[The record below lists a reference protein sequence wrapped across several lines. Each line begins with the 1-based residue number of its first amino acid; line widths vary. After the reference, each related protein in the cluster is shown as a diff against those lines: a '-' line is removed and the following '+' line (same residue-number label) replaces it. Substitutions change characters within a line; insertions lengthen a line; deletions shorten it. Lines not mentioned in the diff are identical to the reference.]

1 MSGTSRAPSAGTSF
15 CETPAPTITPSVNGT
30 NANPASSGEKPST
43 RWRYSVL
50 KKNIAN
56 SPAATISIAT
66 FAPRTVLTEK
76 IESRTSGSAERRSM
90 STKATSSTAESARKP
105 STSAEPQPDS
115 AERTI
120 P

>member
-15 CETPAPTITPSVNGT
+15 CEKPALAITPSVNGT
-30 NANPASSGEKPST
+30 NAKPASSGEKPST

-56 SPAATISIAT
+56 RPAATTNIAT
-66 FAPRTVLTEK
+66 FAPRTVLTAK
-76 IESRTSGSAERRSM
+76 IERRTSGSAERRSIR
-90 STKATSSTAESARKP
+90 TKATSSTAARARKP
-105 STSAEPQPDS
+105 STSPEPQPSS